1 MEESSSNFKS
11 SHQIDFILRWKV
23 SHALDL
29 ESGGNCLDEECLGWD
44 RRCCLF
50 GEQFD
55 VWCSRIFV
63 RCAAVFQSFFF
74 ISPMKPLREPAR
86 MRALRFGGSDLGH
99 WSVENAGDVET
110 VVWRML
116 LERCFVLRRSCCGSA
131 VDGAIGGGL
140 ISACAAGLSFWIA
153 PVTASPQ

>member
-1 MEESSSNFKS
+1 MLF
-11 SHQIDFILRWKV
+11 IWRAVRPLVLADFRAV
-23 SHALDL
+23 
-29 ESGGNCLDEECLGWD
+29 
-44 RRCCLF
+44 CCCVPVL
-50 GEQFD
+50 
-55 VWCSRIFV
+55 
-63 RCAAVFQSFFF
+63 FF

-131 VDGAIGGGL
+131 VDGAIGGRTYLRLCG
-140 ISACAAGLSFWIA
+140 GYHFG
-153 PVTASPQ
+153 SPQQLLLICFEAAIGAAMWACGMLLAIRDRGKKFIRLWSIF

>member
-1 MEESSSNFKS
+1 MGGIADAVYLASSSTFGARGFSCGVLLCS
-11 SHQIDFILRWKV
+11 SPV
-23 SHALDL
+23 
-29 ESGGNCLDEECLGWD
+29 
-44 RRCCLF
+44 
-50 GEQFD
+50 
-55 VWCSRIFV
+55 
-63 RCAAVFQSFFF
+63 F

-131 VDGAIGGGL
+131 VDGAIGGG
-140 ISACAAGLSFWIA
+140 IVSACAAGLSFWIA
-153 PVTASPQ
+153 PVTAADVF

>member
-1 MEESSSNFKS
+1 
-11 SHQIDFILRWKV
+11 
-23 SHALDL
+23 
-29 ESGGNCLDEECLGWD
+29 
-44 RRCCLF
+44 
-50 GEQFD
+50 
-55 VWCSRIFV
+55 
-63 RCAAVFQSFFF
+63 
-74 ISPMKPLREPAR
+74 MKPLREPAR

-140 ISACAAGLSFWIA
+140 TSACAAGLSFWIA
-153 PVTASPQ
+153 PVTAADVFLKRLDYVCVGWL